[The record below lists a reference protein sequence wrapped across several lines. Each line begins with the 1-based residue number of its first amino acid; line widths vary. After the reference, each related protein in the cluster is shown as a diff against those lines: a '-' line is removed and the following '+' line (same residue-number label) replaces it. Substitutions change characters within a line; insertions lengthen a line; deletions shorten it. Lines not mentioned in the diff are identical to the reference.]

1 MGKGAR
7 SREQRAAVEAL
18 APKSKKHKGH
28 TVRNIALGVAGT
40 LVAVALVFGILFG
53 NGVLQRSFTAMQVGE
68 QKISAM
74 EYGYYYSQVRNS
86 FVNNYGEA
94 LSQSGIDM
102 TTIDSQAYSEDMT
115 FGEYFKQS
123 TATQLTNMYSI
134 YNEAK
139 AANYELSA
147 EGKEKLQASLD
158 SLTAAAEEQKTTPEK
173 LLRNT
178 VSAPISIKDYN
189 QILERSFYA
198 NTFYSENVQT
208 EDFPDAEINA
218 YYSENPDQFDTVDY
232 RIQQFF
238 FEAGADEAEKT
249 ANKEKAK
256 ALADEMLSK
265 ITTEASFASLAKT
278 YAEPDATEDS
288 TDPTLKSG
296 TGLAT
301 ASGTVADWYKDP
313 ARKAGDKAVL
323 EIDTNYSVIY
333 FVNRHLDQT
342 PTIDVR
348 HILVKPVDGNDA
360 DAKTK
365 ADTLLGAFNAGDK
378 TEEAFAELATANTED
393 PGSSETGGLYE
404 NVTKGMMMADFD
416 AWCFDATRKQGDTG
430 IVKTDAGYH
439 VMYFVKTGDLAW
451 KVTAQSALADTE
463 YTQYIESATSKY
475 DITSSNFAIN
485 MVI

>member
-7 SREQRAAVEAL
+7 SREQRAAVESL
-18 APKSKKHKGH
+18 APKSTKHKGH
-28 TVRNIALGVAGT
+28 LVRNIVLSVAGA
-40 LVAVALVFGILFG
+40 LVALALVFGILFG
-53 NGVLQRSFTAMQVGE
+53 NGVLQRNFTAMQIGE

-86 FVNNYGEA
+86 FVNSYGEA

-102 TTIDSQAYSEDMT
+102 NTIDSQAYSEDMT

-134 YNEAK
+134 YSEAK

-147 EGKEKLQASLD
+147 EGKGKLQASLD
-158 SLTAAAEEQKTTPEK
+158 SLNAAAEEQKTTPEK

-178 VSAPISIKDYN
+178 VSAPITLKDYS

-198 NTFYSENVQT
+198 NTFYSETVQT
-208 EDFPDAEINA
+208 ETFSDAEINDF
-218 YYSENPDQFDTVDY
+218 YKENPDQFDTVDY
-232 RIQQFF
+232 RVQQFF

-256 ALADEMLSK
+256 ALADEMFSK
-265 ITTEASFASLAKT
+265 VTSESSFISLAKT
-278 YAEPDATEDS
+278 YADPDSEEESA
-288 TDPTLKSG
+288 DPTLKSG
-296 TGLAT
+296 ADLAT

-313 ARKAGDKAVL
+313 ARKAGDKAIL

-333 FVNRHLDQT
+333 FVNRHLDEAK
-342 PTIDVR
+342 TIDVR

-360 DAKTK
+360 DAKVK
-365 ADTLLGAFNAGDK
+365 ADTLLGAFNAGAK
-378 TEEAFAELATANTED
+378 TEDAFAELATANTED
-393 PGSSETGGLYE
+393 PDSKETGGLYE
-404 NVTKGMMMADFD
+404 NVTTGMMMAEFD
-416 AWCFDATRKQGDTG
+416 AWCFDAARKTGDTG
-430 IVKTDAGYH
+430 IVQTEAGYH
-439 VMYFVKTGDLAW
+439 VMYFVKTGDMAW
-451 KVTAQSALADTE
+451 KVAAQTSLQDQE
-463 YTQYIESATSKY
+463 YTQFIESATSKY